1 MEGSRFLAVILTF
14 SALWTV
20 KFQLILE
27 EGERRL
33 YESSLPSTS
42 ALLQAVHVSLLSVD
56 AFVVESVKT
65 VLKVLKG

>member
-1 MEGSRFLAVILTF
+1 MDSQVPAPCR
-14 SALWTV
+14 V

-33 YESSLPSTS
+33 YEPSLPSTS

-65 VLKVLKG
+65 VLKVLKGWKLLL